1 MSTVTLRNI
10 HKRYDNHEVIKG
22 VDLDIDDKEF
32 VVFVGPSGC
41 GKSTLLRMIAGL
53 EDITAGELLVDGE
66 RMNEVPP
73 DKRGL
78 AMVFQTY
85 ALYPHMTVAENM
97 AFSLRLAGVPEAQRR
112 ERAKAVARTL
122 QLELLLDRKPKAL
135 SGGQR
140 QRVAIGRALV
150 RNPRVF
156 LFDEPLSNLDAAL
169 RVQMRLELSSLHES
183 LQSTMIYVTHDQ
195 VEAMTLADKIVVL
208 QEGIVEQVGSP
219 LELYHH
225 PNNLFV
231 AGFIGSPKM
240 NFLSVMTTGVQD
252 SGTNVRLPGDAA
264 VTVPVQPKMLMVG
277 DRATLGIR
285 PEHLKIDGS
294 NPTVMGEVLVVER
307 LGGETYLYVKIA
319 GGETFIV
326 QADGD
331 SRAQVRERVP
341 IHIDGNLCHLFNAD
355 GLAIPKAKR
364 HHLTQQQLEPLSKTP
379 EVPQT
384 QTSSEQTHA
393 QHPQSSPRRA
403 D

>member
-1 MSTVTLRNI
+1 MATVTLRDI
-10 HKRYDNHEVIKG
+10 HKTYVEHEVIKG
-22 VDLDIDDKEF
+22 VDLDINDQEF

-66 RMNEVPP
+66 RMNEVSP

-97 AFSLRLAGVPEAQRR
+97 AFSLRLAGVSKAQRY
-112 ERAKAVARTL
+112 ERAKEVGKIL
-122 QLELLLDRKPKAL
+122 QLEPLLDRKPKAL

-150 RNPRVF
+150 RNPKVF

-169 RVQMRLELSSLHES
+169 RVKMRLELAGLHES

-208 QEGIVEQVGSP
+208 QGGVVEQVGSP

-225 PNNLFV
+225 PRNLFV

-240 NFLSVMTTGVQD
+240 NFLPVTTTGVQD
-252 SGTNVRLPGDAA
+252 SATAVRLPGEAT
-264 VTVPVQPKMLMVG
+264 VTVPVQPKTLKVG

-285 PEHLKIDGS
+285 PEHLRIDAD
-294 NPTVMGEVLVVER
+294 NPTLMGEVLVVER
-307 LGGETYLYVKIA
+307 LGGATYLYVKIA
-319 GGETFIV
+319 GGDTFIV

-331 SRAQVRERVP
+331 SRAKVHDHVP
-341 IHIDGNLCHLFNAD
+341 IHIDGTLCHLFDSA
-355 GLAIPKAKR
+355 GLVIPKAER
-364 HHLTQQQLEPLSKTP
+364 HRLTLEHPPANLERFNEQSDAVQQQR
-379 EVPQT
+379 
-384 QTSSEQTHA
+384 
-393 QHPQSSPRRA
+393 PR
-403 D
+403 DL